1 MQFLSGVGGL
11 GSTPVD
17 LQYVLAS
24 LDAQAARQGARLK
37 KNVDAAMAR
46 TPLPFDAASA
56 ALEQRLFDQMR
67 AALEQMRA
75 REEKAKADAAKA
87 DAAKAD
93 AAKKNTTVLIGAVAA
108 IGAAFLLLK

>member
-37 KNVDAAMAR
+37 KNADAAVAR
-46 TPLPFDAASA
+46 TPLWVDPASA
-56 ALEQRLFDQMR
+56 AFEQRLFDQMR
-67 AALEQMRA
+67 ARKAAQEA
-75 REEKAKADAAKA
+75 AEEAAKQKKKMLLG
-87 DAAKAD
+87 AAA
-93 AAKKNTTVLIGAVAA
+93 VL
-108 IGAAFLLLK
+108 GAAFFLLK